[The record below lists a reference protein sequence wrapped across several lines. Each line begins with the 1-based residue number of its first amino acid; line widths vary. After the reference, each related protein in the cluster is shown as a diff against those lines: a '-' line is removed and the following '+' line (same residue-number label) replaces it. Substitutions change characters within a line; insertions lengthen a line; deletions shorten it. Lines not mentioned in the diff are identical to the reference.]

1 LIHNRKLF
9 LEPFV
14 EQKSYAQVFRG
25 ESHQLF
31 LGSLDLCWNALVK
44 LKCWFLPYKSFEL
57 NVRNAI
63 GLGDVAFMD
72 EHILQSDGEAF
83 HFSGRTFN
91 ELPKGEFLVIRTT
104 NGTLNGQLSMLT
116 LSMNIIRNKWTLQQ
130 AEVVLQTIEGINQTD
145 IAKKLDIS
153 QGGVSNRLKLSNWKE
168 V

>member
-1 LIHNRKLF
+1 
-9 LEPFV
+9 
-14 EQKSYAQVFRG
+14 
-25 ESHQLF
+25 
-31 LGSLDLCWNALVK
+31 
-44 LKCWFLPYKSFEL
+44 
-57 NVRNAI
+57 
-63 GLGDVAFMD
+63 MD

-91 ELPKGEFLVIRTT
+91 ELLKGEFLVIRTT

-116 LSMNIIRNKWTLQQ
+116 LPMNIIRNKWTLQQ

-153 QGGVSNRLKLSNWKE
+153 QGRVSNRLKLSNWKE